1 MIQIP
6 LALAVAVVIILHTII
21 THLSNWGL
29 RNTKDDPI
37 GIVIMLFSTI
47 ETVIVI
53 SLLCNLKP
61 V

>member
-6 LALAVAVVIILHTII
+6 LALVVAVVIILHTII

-37 GIVIMLFSTI
+37 GIVIMLFSMI
-47 ETVIVI
+47 EIVIVI